1 MLLAGLDYAE
11 TVQIVQPS
19 ESPVVDRDLKTRKVA
34 ELFGVSVSTVKRW
47 VDSEKLPARRTPGGH
62 RLFSAAK
69 VARFAA
75 EHGLAIAAKREDG
88 EAGIEDRGRAALGTW
103 EDLADALSRGRSRA
117 ARHLIIEQSRRIGDP
132 AELADHWIRPAMA
145 SIGRAWERRA
155 IEIYQ
160 EHHATRTVEAAL
172 QELLR
177 AQSPPRPD
185 RPLAIG
191 ATPEGDFYSVSGLLC
206 ELTLRSI
213 GWDAI
218 NLGPNLPVDSLGRAV
233 LEHRPRLVWLSISH
247 LNDRE
252 TFLRQYSAFYRS
264 IAETGAAVILGGPA
278 LCPALRSRMVA
289 ASLGDRMSHLREFA
303 LRLAPTAGWPPS
315 TSSSM
320 EN

>member
-1 MLLAGLDYAE
+1 MVALPAGLGYDE
-11 TVQIVQPS
+11 TVQIVRPS
-19 ESPVVDRDLKTRKVA
+19 ESPVVDRDLKTRMVA

-62 RLFSAAK
+62 RLFSASN

-75 EHGLAIAAKREDG
+75 EHGLATTAMKRE
-88 EAGIEDRGRAALGTW
+88 AGRDDRDRAALGTW
-103 EDLADALSRGRSRA
+103 EDLAEALSRGRSRA
-117 ARHLIIEQSRRIGDP
+117 ARHLIIEQSRRSRDP

-191 ATPEGDFYSVSGLLC
+191 ATPEGDFYCVSGMLC

-252 TFLRQYSAFYRS
+252 AFLRQYSAFYRS

-278 LCPALRSRMVA
+278 LCPALRSQMAA

-303 LRLAPTAGWPPS
+303 LRLAPIADWPPS
-315 TSSSM
+315 TSSAM
-320 EN
+320 EH